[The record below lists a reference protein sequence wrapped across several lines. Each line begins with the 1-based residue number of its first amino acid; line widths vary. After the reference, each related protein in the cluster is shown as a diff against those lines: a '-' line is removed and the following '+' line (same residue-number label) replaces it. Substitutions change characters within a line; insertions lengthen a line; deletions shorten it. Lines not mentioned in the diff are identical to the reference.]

1 MKMYLAENKR
11 VVETLE
17 RIEGVRVG
25 KVITVDESG
34 QAFVDFPGN
43 TQGHI
48 SARFTNSIKPGM
60 LQKTVSADR
69 DVLLVFENN
78 DPGLPIIIDTL
89 YSLVDEITEFLTIA
103 LETEIPKDVLIDGKR
118 VTFDAQE
125 EIVLRCGKASIILS
139 RDGKIVI
146 KGTHLLSRS
155 RGMNKIKG
163 GAVHIN

>member
-1 MKMYLAENKR
+1 MTIENK
-11 VVETLE
+11 TLK
-17 RIEGVRVG
+17 VG
-25 KVITVDESG
+25 DE
-34 QAFVDFPGN
+34 
-43 TQGHI
+43 I
-48 SARFTNSIKPGM
+48 RFGM
-60 LQKTVSADR
+60 QLM
-69 DVLLVFENN
+69 
-78 DPGLPIIIDTL
+78 I
-89 YSLVDEITEFLTIA
+89 VDEITEFLTIA